1 MNQED
6 VEFQNRFMSKYSR
19 LFEDLG
25 LEKKDF

>member
-1 MNQED
+1 MSQD
-6 VEFQNRFMSKYSR
+6 SILFQNAFLEKHFQ